1 MKIRIFLLLLLSF
14 LVTGIGAK
22 EVVGWVEHVAIYN
35 DGEKIL
41 LNAKIDTGAKTTS
54 IHSDSYHT
62 IKKDGKNWV
71 KFKIV
76 NHMGD
81 IMELE
86 KPVIRFV
93 EIKRHFGRKQVRPVV
108 LLGLCLGNTY
118 QITEVNIVDRSGFN
132 YQLLVGRE
140 FLKNNT
146 LVDSSETYTKE
157 PSCVRVNVQ

>member
-1 MKIRIFLLLLLSF
+1 MFS
-14 LVTGIGAK
+14 A
-22 EVVGWVEHVAIYN
+22 
-35 DGEKIL
+35 
-41 LNAKIDTGAKTTS
+41 
-54 IHSDSYHT
+54 

-118 QITEVNIVDRSGFN
+118 QITEVNLVDRS
-132 YQLLVGRE
+132 
-140 FLKNNT
+140 
-146 LVDSSETYTKE
+146 
-157 PSCVRVNVQ
+157 